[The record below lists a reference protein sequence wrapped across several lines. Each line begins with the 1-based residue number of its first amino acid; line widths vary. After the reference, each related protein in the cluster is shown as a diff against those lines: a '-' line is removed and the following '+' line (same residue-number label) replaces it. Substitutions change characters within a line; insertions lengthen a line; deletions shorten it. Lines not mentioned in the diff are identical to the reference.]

1 MMDMAKTREATSP
14 APSHL
19 NPAPADY
26 RLIAAWRATLRDF
39 LSTSKTI
46 LKRHGVTPMQYQTL
60 LAIRI
65 SEEPEGMSMNGL
77 AAHLGIR
84 HNSAVGLIN
93 RLEANGQVR
102 RVRSQR
108 DRRVAHLNITEA
120 GDSCLQELAEAHR
133 LELLRIR
140 PEIRRIFK

>member
-1 MMDMAKTREATSP
+1 MMDMVKIREGSTGQSLSNP
-14 APSHL
+14 VPS
-19 NPAPADY
+19 DY
-26 RLIAAWRATLRDF
+26 QMIAAWRAALREF
-39 LSTSKTI
+39 MATSKTI
-46 LKRHGVTPMQYQTL
+46 LKRHGVTSMQYQTL

-93 RLEANGQVR
+93 RLESNGHVR

-108 DRRVAHLNITEA
+108 DRRVAHLQITPA
-120 GDSCLQELAEAHR
+120 GETCLQELADAHR
-133 LELLRIR
+133 QELLRIR
-140 PEIRRIFK
+140 PEMRRIFK